1 MPDRLGAD
9 VPTTTQ
15 EASVTS
21 QRDIPSLKQR
31 VQAEV
36 DRLTPD
42 LLATS
47 RFLHAN
53 PELAHE
59 EHKAAEHL
67 TNIAAQHGFAVTRG
81 LAGLPTAFVARTGAG
96 SPRIAFLAEYDAL
109 PGLGHACGH
118 NLIGTASLGA
128 ALAVKAVLN
137 LAPGE
142 ILLVGCPAE
151 EKVGGKI
158 PLVESGIFA
167 GTDAAMLVHPSN
179 RTEMVKLAL
188 GMRELTVEFFGKASH
203 AAASPEKGINALDAV
218 VLAYNGVSV
227 LRQQVRTDAR
237 IHGIITH
244 GGQAPNIIPD
254 YAAARFYV
262 RALDLPYLEELNRR
276 VVACFEAAAQA
287 TGCRAKVTSAG
298 KDYHPYKPVYSL
310 AELFQRNL
318 ESLGESVDQGPVDK
332 ELGSTDVGNVS
343 QVVPTIQPMLQISS
357 REVTCHMAAFAEAA
371 ISEAGHRGMLLSA
384 KAMAMTAVD
393 LLADAAALG
402 RVAAEFRGHTST

>member
-1 MPDRLGAD
+1 MMPKVALPREEPL
-9 VPTTTQ
+9 VSINSNVQ
-15 EASVTS
+15 
-21 QRDIPSLKQR
+21 SLKQR

-53 PELAHE
+53 PELAYE
-59 EHKAAEHL
+59 EHKAAEQL
-67 TNIAAQHGFAVTRG
+67 TRIAGQHGFAVTRG
-81 LAGLPTAFVARTGAG
+81 VAGLPTAFTARVGTG

-128 ALAVKAVLN
+128 ALAVKAVLD
-137 LAPGE
+137 PTRGE
-142 ILLVGCPAE
+142 VLLVGCPAE
-151 EKVGGKI
+151 EKGGGKI

-203 AAASPEKGINALDAV
+203 AAASPERGINALDAV
-218 VLAYNGVSV
+218 VLGYTGVSA
-227 LRQQVRTDAR
+227 LRQQLRADAR

-254 YAAARFYV
+254 YTAARFYV
-262 RALDLPYLEELNRR
+262 RSLDLAYLEELYPRA
-276 VVACFEAAAQA
+276 VACFEAAAQA
-287 TGCRAKVTSAG
+287 TGCRVKVTSAG

-318 ESLGESVDQGPVDK
+318 ESLGESVDQGPVDR

-343 QVVPTIQPMLQISS
+343 QVVPTIQPMIQISP

-371 ISEAGHRGMLLSA
+371 ISDAGQRGMLLAA

-393 LLADAAALG
+393 LLGDAAALA
-402 RVAAEFRGHTST
+402 RVSAEFRGHA